1 MIFWFIS
8 LFFWGLKKGILKN
21 LGVGGME
28 YYIFVKINIK
38 TIIINIQEK
47 KTKGIFKYECKEKGF

>member
-1 MIFWFIS
+1 M
-8 LFFWGLKKGILKN
+8 KKGISKN
-21 LGVGGME
+21 MGVGSMK

>member
-1 MIFWFIS
+1 M
-8 LFFWGLKKGILKN
+8 
-21 LGVGGME
+21 GVGGKK

-47 KTKGIFKYECKEKGF
+47 KREGIFKYECKEKGF